1 MGLSHWL
8 KFNGCIMLIQ
18 SAFNPLPNKQA
29 CNNGA
34 VLMGASV
41 ASMCAAF
48 SQLTHVKFLGHA
60 NFPIMR
66 STYLSFG
73 TVPNPGVLISS
84 SVGSIN
90 KGHTEAH
97 KLFYATTSVSKYLCA
112 IVTYESGASDE
123 DSSSNLFS
131 PVIEIN
137 VKALNDSG
145 TGYSE
150 VATADYGIRLDSS
163 NSILLSTGS
172 RAYTHYVE
180 TGISIPAIVPTNTSP
195 VSPRPLYIPL
205 TAGGYNVRGNLV
217 AINVNAEDCK
227 IRHVTI
233 LDIYTPEIAA

>member
-1 MGLSHWL
+1 
-8 KFNGCIMLIQ
+8 MLIQ

-34 VLMGASV
+34 VLMGSSV

-60 NFPIMR
+60 NYPIMR
-66 STYLSFG
+66 STYLPFG
-73 TVPNPGVLISS
+73 SISNPGVLISS
-84 SVGSIN
+84 SVGSIS

-97 KLFYATTSVSKYLCA
+97 KLFYATTSISQYLCA
-112 IVTYESGASDE
+112 IVIYESGASDE
-123 DSSSNLFS
+123 DSASSLFS

-145 TGYSE
+145 SGYTE

-163 NSILLSTGS
+163 NSVLLSTGS
-172 RAYTHYVE
+172 RAYVHYVE
-180 TGISIPAIVPTNTSP
+180 SGINIPAITPTNVSP

-205 TAGGYNVRGNLV
+205 TAGGYDVRGNLV
-217 AINVNAEDCK
+217 SINVSAEDCK

-233 LDIYTPEIAA
+233 LDVYTPEVAT